1 MHPRMVMTIFRKD
14 LRDAIR
20 DARVLVAL
28 ILPLGIG
35 IFYSQTFSDDTAAAR
50 LDATIVYA
58 SPDPT
63 NLPDA
68 IRVIDGEAVALT
80 FTRVGSEQEVRNKI
94 DGDDA
99 DLGLIVPTGF
109 DDAVKTGQQ
118 PSLTVL
124 VPANPST
131 AARVVV
137 ESLDPS
143 VRHLSGEQAP
153 AKLQIEQT
161 LVTENQNL
169 LDQIGLRTWSVIV
182 AIVLMISMVS
192 LLVVPVVLAE
202 EAEKNTLDALVLI
215 ASHADVIAA
224 KALLGIFYISVM
236 VPLLLRIATIGIDS
250 TLAFYGTVALLAVSL
265 LGFGLLLGSLFRNA
279 NQLNTWAGIILV
291 PVVAPAFAVGIP
303 APAIIRSSAAV
314 SPTGQAMKLLI
325 NSATGEQLYHNVAI
339 SIAVICLWAVA
350 AFALL
355 LWDMRRRQA

>member
-143 VRHLSGEQAP
+143 VRYLSGEQAP

-224 KALLGIFYISVM
+224 KALLGI
-236 VPLLLRIATIGIDS
+236 
-250 TLAFYGTVALLAVSL
+250 
-265 LGFGLLLGSLFRNA
+265 
-279 NQLNTWAGIILV
+279 
-291 PVVAPAFAVGIP
+291 
-303 APAIIRSSAAV
+303 
-314 SPTGQAMKLLI
+314 
-325 NSATGEQLYHNVAI
+325 
-339 SIAVICLWAVA
+339 
-350 AFALL
+350 
-355 LWDMRRRQA
+355 